1 MTRIN
6 VEIAEAARTTGLVAR
21 KQQENKAKASLHGLQ
36 FIHDNAGRLYSDLVH
51 ADPRPLQPGP
61 KGSRTMT
68 DLDLIDRKI
77 VAELMRDATLPVAQ
91 IADKVGLSQTP
102 CWKRI
107 QKLEAN
113 GVLTGRVAL
122 ADPTRLGFGLTVF
135 VSIEAADHSA
145 DWRKA
150 FAKATESIPEIMEV
164 YRMAGEIDYLLRVA
178 VADMMAFDRLYKR
191 LTDAVPI
198 KNVTSHFA
206 MERMKFTTAYPV
218 DTVSR

>member
-1 MTRIN
+1 
-6 VEIAEAARTTGLVAR
+6 V
-21 KQQENKAKASLHGLQ
+21 
-36 FIHDNAGRLYSDLVH
+36 
-51 ADPRPLQPGP
+51 
-61 KGSRTMT
+61 T

-77 VAELMRDATLPVAQ
+77 LAELMRDTTLPIAQ

-107 QKLEAN
+107 QKLEAS

-122 ADPTRLGFGLTVF
+122 ADPTKLGFGLTVF
-135 VSIEAADHSA
+135 VGIEAPDHSA
-145 DWRKA
+145 DWREA
-150 FAKATESIPEIMEV
+150 FATVTNAIPEIMEV

-178 VADMMAFDRLYKR
+178 VADMTAFDRLYKR

-198 KNVTSHFA
+198 KNVISHFA

-218 DTVSR
+218 DTLSR

>member
-1 MTRIN
+1 M
-6 VEIAEAARTTGLVAR
+6 
-21 KQQENKAKASLHGLQ
+21 
-36 FIHDNAGRLYSDLVH
+36 D
-51 ADPRPLQPGP
+51 
-61 KGSRTMT
+61 

-107 QKLEAN
+107 QKLEAA
-113 GVLTGRVAL
+113 GILTGRVAL
-122 ADPTRLGFGLTVF
+122 ADPARLGFGLTVF
-135 VSIEAADHSA
+135 VGIEAPDHSA
-145 DWRKA
+145 EWRED
-150 FAKATESIPEIMEV
+150 FAKAAADQPQIMEV
-164 YRMAGEIDYLLRVA
+164 YRMAGELDYLLRVA
-178 VADMMAFDRLYKR
+178 VPDMASYDALYKR

-218 DTVSR
+218 DTLNR